1 MPVHSIV
8 YNSSYNVYIHNVFM
22 YANASNIYKIV
33 VYNIIWPF
41 IIVYEW
47 NRMEWHHESF
57 MYTYKP

>member
-33 VYNIIWPF
+33 VYNIILF
-41 IIVYEW
+41 DLL
-47 NRMEWHHESF
+47 
-57 MYTYKP
+57 